1 MLFVGGGDMK
11 NWHTVASA
19 ISRPAALHI
28 LDTVQGDLK
37 RFSESLLALSH
48 STIRH
53 RLIFQSAISQAHIM
67 IVAVVAIVGVVVAA
81 FGLRVVKKHQTKQ
94 TKSRIVKLG
103 NPDDSSMAYEN
114 IASPKATQVKPLNAL
129 EATI

>member
-1 MLFVGGGDMK
+1 MAILK
-11 NWHTVASA
+11 NWHTVAST
-19 ISRPAALHI
+19 ISRHVALHI

-37 RFSESLLALSH
+37 RF
-48 STIRH
+48 
-53 RLIFQSAISQAHIM
+53 
-67 IVAVVAIVGVVVAA
+67 VVAIVGVVVAA
-81 FGLRVVKKHQTKQ
+81 FGLRVAKKHQTKQ

-103 NPDDSSMAYEN
+103 NPDDSSIAYEN